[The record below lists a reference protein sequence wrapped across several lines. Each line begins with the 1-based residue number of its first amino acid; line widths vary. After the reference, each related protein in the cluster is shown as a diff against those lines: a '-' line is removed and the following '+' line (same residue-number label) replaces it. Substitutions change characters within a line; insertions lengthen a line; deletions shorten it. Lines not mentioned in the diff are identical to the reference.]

1 MGADYDDDAVLVAAL
16 RLGDTTAF
24 EWMVDRYHGSL
35 RRLALNYVATGAVA
49 DEVVQETWLALIQ
62 GIDRFERRSTLKT
75 WLYRVLMN
83 KARTRGLREQRT
95 RPFSSLDGDDLTLS
109 GFDPDRFRPADD
121 PEWPGHWAAPPTPW
135 QEQPDRHLEATAT
148 LDLVREAVAELPPN
162 QRQVMALRDIDGWT
176 SDEVCNVLGL
186 SQTNQRVLLH
196 RARAKVRLAL
206 DPTLESAT

>member
-1 MGADYDDDAVLVAAL
+1 MGANYDDDGVLVPAL
-16 RLGDTTAF
+16 CLGDAAAF

-35 RRLALNYVATGAVA
+35 RRLALNYVATGAIA

-83 KARTRGLREQRT
+83 KARTRGVREQRT

-135 QEQPDRHLEATAT
+135 QEQPDRRLDAIDT
-148 LDLVREAVAELPPN
+148 LDRVREAVADLPPN
-162 QRQVMALRDIDGWT
+162 QRQVLALRDIDGWT
-176 SDEVCNVLGL
+176 SEEVCNVLGL

-206 DPTLESAT
+206 DPALGGAP

>member
-1 MGADYDDDAVLVAAL
+1 VGANYDDDGVLVPAL
-16 RLGDTTAF
+16 CLGDAAAF

-35 RRLALNYVATGAVA
+35 RRLALNYVATGAIA

-83 KARTRGLREQRT
+83 KARTRGVREQRT

-135 QEQPDRHLEATAT
+135 QEQPDRRLDAIDT
-148 LDLVREAVAELPPN
+148 LDRVREAVADLPPN
-162 QRQVMALRDIDGWT
+162 QRQVLALRDIDGWT
-176 SDEVCNVLGL
+176 SEEVCNVLGL

-206 DPTLESAT
+206 DPALGGAP